1 VKINIKSRKKVV
13 WKERFNLWDHFS
25 VGVLEGLEERQKN
38 FYFLVGQVRFH
49 AVLVAGFRMDD
60 VP

>member
-1 VKINIKSRKKVV
+1 VDIDVKIRKEVV
-13 WKERFNLWDHFS
+13 GKKRFNLLNHFFVKILAS
-25 VGVLEGLEERQKN
+25 FEQWKKN